1 MTAKIRLD
9 QLLVERGLAASRD
22 RASRLILAGQ
32 VLVDDRVV
40 DKAGTKI
47 PTDAAVRTKV
57 KDHPYVGRGG
67 LKLEGALLDF
77 DLDPQGLRCLDVG
90 SSTGG
95 FTDCLLQ
102 HGADHVV
109 AVDVG
114 TNQLAWKLRSHPQV
128 TSLEQTDIRALS
140 TEALDVLGGAPD
152 LVVID
157 ASFISLRLLLPPV
170 AALLGPQSRV
180 LALVKPQFEVG
191 KEQVGRGGLVEDD
204 VLRAGAVE
212 DVRRCAEELGLEMVG
227 THNSQLAGARSGN
240 REIFILVRV
249 PADC

>member
-114 TNQLAWKLRSHPQV
+114 TNQLAWKLRQDPRV
-128 TSLEQTDIRALS
+128 TSFEQCDARDLEPAQ
-140 TEALDVLGGAPD
+140 LGEPID
-152 LVVID
+152 LVVMD
-157 ASFISLRLLLPPV
+157 ASFISLRLLLAPLATLVLP
-170 AALLGPQSRV
+170 GTRV

-191 KEQVGRGGLVEDD
+191 REQVGKGGTVRDEA
-204 VLRAGAVE
+204 LRREAV
-212 DVRRCAEELGLEMVG
+212 DTVSSNARRLGFKELGRCD
-227 THNSQLAGARSGN
+227 SRIAGARSGN
-240 REIFILVRV
+240 REVFLLVRRL
-249 PADC
+249 DEC